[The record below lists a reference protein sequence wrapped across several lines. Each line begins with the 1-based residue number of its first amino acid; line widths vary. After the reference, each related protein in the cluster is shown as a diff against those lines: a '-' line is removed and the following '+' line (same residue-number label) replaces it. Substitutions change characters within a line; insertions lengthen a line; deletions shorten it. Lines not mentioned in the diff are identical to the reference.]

1 MKLRSRAL
9 HVCTLNPM
17 IPNEYH
23 ISTNIAETRMRTF
36 LFTTCKDR
44 NFLIIFAMTTKT
56 TDELKSISS

>member
-23 ISTNIAETRMRTF
+23 ISTKIAETRMRTF
-36 LFTTCKDR
+36 LFTIGKVR
-44 NFLIIFAMTTKT
+44 NFFIIFAMTTNT
-56 TDELKSISS
+56 MNEL